1 MPRLEKPTH
10 FDLRQLKGI
19 ADFQF
24 GKGSGDVL
32 FKEETMI
39 ERSKGTKRIK
49 FAYIDNERIC
59 SFRAQDAFL
68 ILSIKGGR
76 ILFENKL
83 GLRVKIIEDVEP
95 FIRKGKSVFSKH
107 VSEADQEIAPKDE
120 VLISN
125 HIGEFI
131 GIGTAKIPGKL
142 MKEMT
147 SGVAVDTR
155 KGIGEKK

>member
-1 MPRLEKPTH
+1 MSRLEKPNQ

-32 FKEETMI
+32 FPEGTLI

-49 FAYIDNERIC
+49 FAYVENKRIC

-68 ILSIKGGR
+68 VLSLIGAK
-76 ILFENKL
+76 ILFDHDL
-83 GLRVKIIEDVEP
+83 GLRVKIIEEVEP

-107 VSEADQEIAPKDE
+107 VFEADKEIAPKDE
-120 VLISN
+120 VLIIN
-125 HIGEFI
+125 HLEEFI